1 MKIRTG
7 IGFDVHPLKGGE
19 PLVLGG
25 VRIPFE
31 KGLDG
36 HSDGDVLIHSIID
49 AIFGG
54 AGQGDIG
61 THFPSED
68 ARYKGIDSTKLLCKT
83 LEIITE
89 ESWRVS
95 YVDASIIAERPV
107 LKSYISQMRQ
117 VIAKCLDLEDLD
129 TNVKATTTDGIG
141 FVGRGEGVASMAV
154 VTMESDL

>member
-7 IGFDVHPLKGGE
+7 IGFDVHPLVEGS

-25 VRIPFE
+25 VNIPFD

-49 AIFGG
+49 AILGG

-68 ARYKGIDSTKLLCKT
+68 LQFKGIESTRLLCKS
-83 LEIITE
+83 LEIIME

-95 YVDASIIAERPV
+95 YVDATIIVERPI
-107 LKSYISQMRQ
+107 LKSFIPQIRH
-117 VIAKCLDLEDLD
+117 VIAKCLNLEDLEV
-129 TNVKATTTDGIG
+129 NVKATTTDGIG
-141 FVGRGEGVASMAV
+141 FVGRGEGIASMAV
-154 VTMESDL
+154 VTIESDL

>member
-7 IGFDVHPLKGGE
+7 IGFDVHPLVEGS

-25 VRIPFE
+25 VNIPFD

-49 AIFGG
+49 AILGG

-68 ARYKGIDSTKLLCKT
+68 LQFKGIESTRLLCKSI
-83 LEIITE
+83 EIIME

-95 YVDASIIAERPV
+95 YVDATIIVERPI
-107 LKSYISQMRQ
+107 LKSFIPQIRH
-117 VIAKCLDLEDLD
+117 VIAKCLNLEDLEV
-129 TNVKATTTDGIG
+129 NVKATTTDGIG
-141 FVGRGEGVASMAV
+141 FVGRGEGIASMAV
-154 VTMESDL
+154 VTIESDL